1 MLFVWLRE
9 REEQAFWAPGR
20 TLPWVSPEQP
30 SYTGSD
36 DRMAALRAGRPVDV
50 CAGDLLA
57 WAREGET
64 THWWGR
70 ATVTAA
76 GVVVFYHDDGSRW
89 LADNGL

>member
-1 MLFVWLRE
+1 
-9 REEQAFWAPGR
+9 
-20 TLPWVSPEQP
+20 
-30 SYTGSD
+30 
-36 DRMAALRAGRPVDV
+36 MAALRAGRPVDV

-76 GVVVFYHDDGSRW
+76 GVVAFYHDDGSRW